1 MIIFDEK
8 KYAELM
14 LKKGFQTKNKNV
26 YELNILAKYLH
37 TKYESDTKVKNE
49 LVAFCEKYLDHFNK
63 DEWYKIVNKTVSSA
77 KRGSLVTD
85 KEVHIAKE
93 ELDKIANL
101 KDIRE
106 QQLAFV
112 LLVLYKFYDYKKFE
126 VIIEDLYRLAKLN
139 LNSKTKLKL
148 LQSLTSKDL
157 IDITMG
163 GKRWVKFAIIKGG
176 DGAITIKDFDDF
188 VFEYFRYI
196 GIDGYSGC
204 EKCDK
209 AIKLTNNKKKYC
221 RSCNWL
227 KQKENWR
234 ESKRRNR
241 NVHK

>member
-37 TKYESDTKVKNE
+37 AKYESDVKVKNE
-49 LVAFCEKYLDHFNK
+49 LVVFCEKYLEHFNK
-63 DEWYKIVNKTVSSA
+63 DEWYKIVNKTLTSA
-77 KRGSLVTD
+77 KRKNIVTD
-85 KEVHIAKE
+85 KEVLIMKE
-93 ELDKIANL
+93 ELDIITEIE
-101 KDIRE
+101 DIRE
-106 QQLAFV
+106 QQVAFV

-163 GKRWVKFAIIKGG
+163 GKRWVKFAVKIGEAVIS
-176 DGAITIKDFDDF
+176 IKDFDDF
-188 VFEYFRYI
+188 VYEYLRYI
-196 GIDGYSGC
+196 EMDGYTGC
-204 EKCDK
+204 EKCNK
-209 AIKLTNNKKKYC
+209 AIKLTSNRKKHCKNCQQSLRRDYKTIKQREY
-221 RSCNWL
+221 RS
-227 KQKENWR
+227 
-234 ESKRRNR
+234 
-241 NVHK
+241 